1 LKKHEENPLGIEM
14 IHPTRTNLLILR
26 EKALSVSKSIGILK
40 ARRQALIRELLNTT
54 VPFLNSR
61 EEIRKIYGRA
71 LDELSVSLG
80 YERQETIKSIAAT
93 TERELVVE
101 IIEKSIWGLK
111 YRDIVSA
118 ESPIRNPHERGYD
131 YSLTTLHLEECIYL
145 FEKIV
150 ESMIG
155 IAAFES
161 KIKIISDEI
170 TTSSRRIRILE
181 ERRLPE
187 LKRRIKMI
195 SQYIGERERE
205 AHYRLK
211 KRKEIVCEEG
221 HR

>member
-1 LKKHEENPLGIEM
+1 M
-14 IHPTRTNLLILR
+14 IHPTRTNLLILG

-54 VPFLNSR
+54 VPFLDSR
-61 EEIRKIYGRA
+61 EEIRRIYGKA

-80 YERQETIKSIAAT
+80 YEKRETIDSIAVT
-93 TERELVVE
+93 SEQELMVE

-111 YRDIVSA
+111 YRDVETA
-118 ESPIRNPHERGYD
+118 DSPVRNPQERGYD
-131 YSLTTLHLEECIYL
+131 YSLTNLHLEECIYL
-145 FEKIV
+145 FEKLV

-170 TTSSRRIRILE
+170 TKSTRRIRILE

-187 LKRRIKMI
+187 LKRQIKTI
-195 SQYIGERERE
+195 SLYISERERE

-211 KRKEIVCEEG
+211 KRKEIVC
-221 HR
+221 

>member
-1 LKKHEENPLGIEM
+1 M
-14 IHPTRTNLLILR
+14 IHPTRTNLLILG

-54 VPFLNSR
+54 VPFLDSR
-61 EEIRKIYGRA
+61 EEIRRIYGKA
-71 LDELSVSLG
+71 LDELSVTLG
-80 YERQETIKSIAAT
+80 YEKMETIDSIAVT
-93 TERELVVE
+93 SEQELMVE

-111 YRDIVSA
+111 YRDVETA
-118 ESPIRNPHERGYD
+118 DSPVRNPQERGYD
-131 YSLTTLHLEECIYL
+131 YSLTNLHLEECIYL
-145 FEKIV
+145 FEKLV

-170 TTSSRRIRILE
+170 TKSTRRIRILE

-187 LKRRIKMI
+187 LKRQIKTI
-195 SQYIGERERE
+195 SLYISERERE

-211 KRKEIVCEEG
+211 KRKEIVC
-221 HR
+221 